1 MDRDYKSL
9 LEGFQNEIGDN
20 NPLSKEEQ
28 ELTIISALTVLQAE
42 DELKTHFKL
51 ALESGV
57 TSEIIREVLYQ
68 LSPAVGLVKVNLAL
82 KVFNEVSTDDSQ
94 HFTLSE
100 DTYETGL
107 EFQKPLY
114 GNEIKNL
121 MADLPANAGEL
132 LPNWLTKHF
141 FGDFYSRGNLSI
153 KDRERYLLTALIT
166 MNVDFQIK
174 DHATGSLKAGNSE
187 AELIWGAL
195 SLLPYIGFPL
205 VINSIQKIH
214 QANENK
220 K

>member
-174 DHATGSLKAGNSE
+174 AHATGSLKAGNSE